1 MTNGTSQSKTSLVT
15 ELLRNGQLAWRLL
28 ADRRVSLALKLLIPG
43 LTVAYFLWPADL
55 LPDVLVGLGQLDDL
69 AVFALAVKLFIS
81 MAPKDIVR
89 QHRAQMAGGPAA
101 KPADPDNA
109 ETVDAEYRVVD

>member
-28 ADRRVSLALKLLIPG
+28 GDRRVSLALKLFVPG
-43 LTVAYFLWPADL
+43 LMAAYFFWPADL
-55 LPDVLVGLGQLDDL
+55 LPDVMIGLGQLDDL
-69 AVFALAVKLFIS
+69 AVFALAVKLFITL
-81 MAPKDIVR
+81 APKDVVR
-89 QHRAQMAGGPAA
+89 QHRDQMAGGPAA
-101 KPADPDNA
+101 KPADHDNA